1 MPRISAATVAEH
13 RLAQRKALL
22 KAAAELV
29 VSEGAAAVTPT
40 SVAERA
46 GMARTSVYD
55 YFPSREDL
63 LVAVALDAFEQ
74 WGRDLIAYLDG
85 VPAGLPR
92 LRRYIDATMGM
103 AADGRHMLATAFGGI
118 ELSPESAREIAA
130 MHDGLQGPLV
140 DVITEAGFDDPVADA
155 PYVQA
160 LISAGVVRVAHGEPA
175 DEAAER
181 IYRFIVDGALGSGPA
196 GGRL

>member
-13 RLAQRKALL
+13 RVAQRQALL
-22 KAAAELV
+22 KAAADLV
-29 VSEGAAAVTPT
+29 VSDGAAAVTPT

-63 LVAVALDAFEQ
+63 LVAVALDAFER
-74 WGRDLIAYLDG
+74 WGRDLDSYLDG
-85 VPAGLPR
+85 VPDGLPK
-92 LRRYIDATMGM
+92 LRRYIDATMEM
-103 AADGRHMLATAFGGI
+103 AAGGRHMLATAFGGI
-118 ELSPESAREIAA
+118 ELSPESAKEIAA
-130 MHDGLQGPLV
+130 MHDGLQGPLLAV
-140 DVITEAGFDDPVADA
+140 MDAAGFDDPVADA

-175 DEAAER
+175 GEAAER
-181 IYRFIVDGALGSGPA
+181 IYSLIVDGARRSGGTPGS
-196 GGRL
+196 L